1 MRLAFDRHAHVR
13 RSLSLLLVGALGGCA
28 IIDDEDGDGPGG
40 GKADDPG
47 GECTDPGYGDG
58 TCQTDLACAAP
69 DIDCFLIFQ
78 EQTAAEQWFMKFE
91 TAVAAE
97 QFRGPRAIIPS
108 SDPRWQHMRQ
118 LLDRGWDAYQDVNPV
133 GDLASA
139 SPALI
144 VIEDPTVNAF
154 VVPDLDTGKA
164 GFAVVVQTGL
174 LDKGGEDAPLL
185 GLVMHELQHAVGL
198 HIVADVKQRIR
209 RFYAAGAYEEPLG
222 FEQVD
227 DATVREAVDAW
238 RRVADEV
245 GPFADEELGGMPV
258 GESQLARIFKTALL
272 PHVESHAEAC
282 AGPMA
287 DLEALQADLVP
298 QLDML
303 DMTWDVDAELRGRID
318 AGLGRLREECMA
330 DFTQSFADV
339 VAGIAGTTPQAIL
352 DGMTAED
359 RALAEG
365 VHFIAAIEALGI
377 DRRAKLRAVEQAYAT
392 ATGQPWDRV
401 RYFST
406 EEAADDATVPVLD
419 AMDMQPDALGVF
431 LVNVLDDATIPRCRS
446 LLDDGATPPYGADLS
461 DEHHATCWRI
471 AHVAQLADS
480 GKVTGESST
489 PGQSYRRPRV
499 PLVLPDHRPLP
510 LPPRLSDLILY

>member
-1 MRLAFDRHAHVR
+1 MRLAFDRHSLVR

-28 IIDDEDGDGPGG
+28 ILDDEDGDGPGG
-40 GKADDPG
+40 KADDPDG
-47 GECTDPGYGDG
+47 TCTDPGYGDG

-69 DIDCFLIFQ
+69 DIDCFLVFD
-78 EQTAAEQWFMKFE
+78 EQSAAEQWFSKFE
-91 TAVAAE
+91 STLAAE
-97 QFRGPRAIIPS
+97 QFRDPRAIIPS

-118 LLDRGWDAYQDVNPV
+118 LLDRGWDAYQDVNAV
-133 GDLASA
+133 GDLAAA

-154 VVPDLDTGKA
+154 VVPDLETGKA

-174 LDKGGEDAPLL
+174 LDKGGEDAPML
-185 GLVMHELQHAVGL
+185 GLVMHELEHAVAL
-198 HIVADVKQRIR
+198 HIVADVKVRLR

-222 FEQVD
+222 FEQLD
-227 DATVREAVDAW
+227 DATAREAAEAW
-238 RRVADEV
+238 RAIADEA

-287 DLEALQADLVP
+287 ELEALQGDLVP
-298 QLDML
+298 LLDPLDMS
-303 DMTWDVDAELRGRID
+303 WDVTPELRGQID
-318 AGLGRLREECMA
+318 AALDHLREECMA

-352 DGMTAED
+352 DSMPAED
-359 RALAEG
+359 RALADG
-365 VHFIAAIEALGI
+365 VHFIAAVEALGI
-377 DRRAKLRAVEQAYAT
+377 DRRAKLRAVQQAYAT

-401 RYFST
+401 RFFSF
-406 EEAADDATVPVLD
+406 EEAADDATVPVLH

-431 LVNVLDDATIPRCRS
+431 LVNVLDDATIPRCQS

-471 AHVAQLADS
+471 AHVTQLADS
-480 GKVTGESST
+480 GKVTGETSPPEQSS
-489 PGQSYRRPRV
+489 RRPRV
-499 PLVLPDHRPLP
+499 PLALPAHRPLP
-510 LPPRLSDLILY
+510 VPPLLSDLILY